1 MTRSMNT
8 TGDCSDVGSRRIT
21 LVLMARRTAISV
33 VIVGLMHLTGCGF
46 AASREPLQ
54 PTAVTTVDL
63 PAVANVPGQRLAFA
77 ALRYRTQI
85 FPGANVT
92 SVTYGTA
99 PDFNTNAPVTLQID
113 IYRPTGDVATSRP
126 LLVWIHGG
134 AFLSGNRT
142 EMASVS
148 RAYAQLGYVTA
159 SISYRLDP
167 GNQCLQVQAGLYSG
181 AQLVTERAR
190 CEKAILGARD
200 DAAMA
205 IAWLRVNAA
214 TYGIDPTR
222 VAVGGSSAGAITA
235 IHVGQTL
242 NTAGLPPPAATRVSA
257 VLAMS
262 GCNYVDNS
270 IDAFDAPIAM
280 AASGGDPLVPF
291 ACSVATV
298 SAAEAVGT
306 PVLRHFFEQESAHA
320 QSLYNQHKAE
330 IDRSWRL
337 FLIDHLD
344 LAS

>member
-1 MTRSMNT
+1 M
-8 TGDCSDVGSRRIT
+8 GP
-21 LVLMARRTAISV
+21 RRTIAY
-33 VIVGLMHLTGCGF
+33 VILGVLAVTGCGAT
-46 AASREPLQ
+46 AARDPLQ
-54 PTAVTTVDL
+54 PTAVDAIE
-63 PAVANVPGQRLAFA
+63 PAVATAPGQRLAFA
-77 ALRYRTQI
+77 ALRYRTPI
-85 FPGANVT
+85 FPGAT
-92 SVTYGTA
+92 SVTVTYGSA
-99 PDFNTNAPVTLQID
+99 PDLVTNAPVTLQLD
-113 IYRPTGDVATSRP
+113 LYRPTGDVATSRP

-134 AFLSGNRT
+134 AFLNGNRGQ
-142 EMASVS
+142 MAAES

-167 GNQCLQVQAGLYSG
+167 GNHCLQVQLGLYSG
-181 AQLVTERAR
+181 AELITERAR

-205 IAWLRVNAA
+205 IAWLRANAA

-222 VAVGGSSAGAITA
+222 IAVGGSSAGAITA

-242 NTAGLPPPAATRVSA
+242 NTPGSPPPAASRVSA

-262 GCNYVDNS
+262 GCNYIDNS
-270 IDAFDAPIAM
+270 IDVFDAPIAV

-298 SAAEAVGT
+298 NATEAVGI
-306 PVLRHFFEQESAHA
+306 PVLRHFYEQESAHA
-320 QSLYNQHKAE
+320 QALYVQHQAE

-344 LAS
+344 LTS